1 MSKFD
6 KITDQFNRLANAN
19 IYPKCDLNINTLI
32 SDGSNNT
39 KKDLIDIRNNAKRQ
53 FESIEENIINSSNK
67 KKHNKELI
75 EKKRKEI
82 NSLKK
87 EMNIIKNNNL
97 KINNTIISK
106 NKSISLDSS
115 RFSRKR
121 NIIILLTIFCIILF
135 SLAVYLFSNIKK
147 IILSN

>member
-87 EMNIIKNNNL
+87 TFTEMICNIGGKV
-97 KINNTIISK
+97 
-106 NKSISLDSS
+106 
-115 RFSRKR
+115 F
-121 NIIILLTIFCIILF
+121 
-135 SLAVYLFSNIKK
+135 
-147 IILSN
+147 